1 MAKFER
7 VEEIDVLPDKVWQ
20 VLSVPSSWD
29 EFLPDVADVQVSGE
43 ATTGAAFYYTAPGG
57 KQGAAHVVKADANR
71 YLEVLTEVE
80 GHQTRH
86 RFTLAP
92 RMSGLLGLGGANG
105 TRVDYVMEYTPP
117 GGFIGAFVAGGN
129 PVDLMKIKT
138 ALDKLEKVAE
148 SPDNINAGKTGQLPT
163 LKS

>member
-20 VLSVPSSWD
+20 VLSNPAAWD
-29 EFLPDVADVQVSGE
+29 EFLPDVADVQAGGP
-43 ATTGAAFYYTAPGG
+43 ATAGAAFNYTATGG
-57 KQGAAHVVKADANR
+57 KPGAAHVVKADANR
-71 YLEVLTEVE
+71 YLEVLTQVE

-92 RMSGLLGLGGANG
+92 RMSGLLGLGGATG

-117 GGFIGAFVAGGN
+117 GGFIGAFIAGGN
-129 PVDLMKIKT
+129 PVDLMKIKA

-148 SPDNINAGKTGQLPT
+148 SPDNINAGKLPP
-163 LKS
+163 LG

>member
-20 VLSVPSSWD
+20 VLSNPSSWD
-29 EFLPDVADVQVSGE
+29 EFLPDVADVQVSGA
-43 ATTGAAFYYTAPGG
+43 ATPGAAFYYTATGG
-57 KQGAAHVVKADANR
+57 KQGTAHVVKADANR
-71 YLEVLTEVE
+71 YLEVVTEVE

-92 RMSGLLGLGGANG
+92 RMGGLLGLGGANG
-105 TRVDYVMEYTPP
+105 TRVDYVMEYNPP
-117 GGFIGAFVAGGN
+117 GGFIGAFMAGGN
-129 PVDLMKIKT
+129 PVDLMKIKA

-148 SPDNINAGKTGQLPT
+148 SPDNVNAGKSGHLPA